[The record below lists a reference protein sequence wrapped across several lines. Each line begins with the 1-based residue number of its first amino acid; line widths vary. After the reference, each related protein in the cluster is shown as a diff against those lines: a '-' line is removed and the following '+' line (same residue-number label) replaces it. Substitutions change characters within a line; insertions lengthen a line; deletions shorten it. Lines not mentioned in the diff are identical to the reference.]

1 MPALLVTCTCP
12 DAVSAQT
19 LAQALVEVRLA
30 ACVQVLPGLRSTYR
44 WQGRIESAD
53 EVFLLIKT
61 WDDRLE
67 RLVAT
72 IRSRHP
78 YELPEIMAVEAV
90 GGLAPYLAWLYDE
103 TRVSPGAPTESSE

>member
-12 DAVSAQT
+12 NATSAQT
-19 LAQALVEVRLA
+19 LATALVHARLA
-30 ACVQVLPGLRSTYR
+30 ACVQQLPGLHSTYR
-44 WQGRIESAD
+44 WQGQVESAD
-53 EVFLLIKT
+53 EVLLLIKT

-67 RLVAT
+67 TLIAT

-103 TRVSPGAPTESSE
+103 TRAPPGAPNENPE